1 MIAFLDWL
9 ELHLTAFRLGVS
21 SDWLRD
27 ARERVERFT
36 ARAEAP
42 RTLEDKQRDER
53 TVYARYATV
62 EELALLDRIHAIE
75 REACR

>member
-1 MIAFLDWL
+1 MAFIEWL
-9 ELHLTAFRLGVS
+9 ELHITAFRLGVS

-27 ARERVERFT
+27 ARER
-36 ARAEAP
+36 AEAFLARQPEP

-53 TVYARYATV
+53 TVYAGFATV
-62 EELALLDRIHAIE
+62 DELALLDRIHAIE